1 MKNSDN
7 FDLQNWKLC
16 LPVDE
21 NGSVLGVAYEV
32 LDLSGFEHSSYFY
45 TADDGAMVFTAIT
58 DGALTKGT
66 TCARSELREM
76 DGGSLAAWTL
86 EEGGTM
92 TATLVVD
99 EAPQTTEGEDGRI
112 VVGQIHGSS
121 EELARVYWDNG
132 EVYVKSDS
140 FDGLTSSARYDLV
153 NDKGETPEISL
164 GEKFSYEIDARGNT
178 LTVTLYADNDTYV
191 SVTTIDAAWQKD
203 EFYFKAGAYLG
214 NNETNS
220 TGAGRVAF
228 YGLDFSREAG
238 LGKEGL
244 TDSVS
249 GSDGSDYSADTTGTT
264 RADILAGGTQADVIY
279 SYGGNDT
286 VRGWSGNDFIVG
298 AGGNDTLLGHDGDDE
313 IHGGADDDRLY
324 GATGNDIL
332 NGDDGNDLIAAGD
345 GVDVIDGGI
354 GDDWLKG
361 EAGADNLDGDDGNDR
376 LYGGDDN
383 DFLRG
388 GRGADWLDGGNGD
401 DTVYG
406 LTEDDTIVGGTGAD
420 RLLGGDGNDVVYGE
434 EGDDRLYGDAGADKL
449 VGGDGVD
456 TIYGGDGNDLLYAD
470 VGADNLYGGTGADV
484 FLFTSLDSST
494 LSTAGRDDIYQ
505 FSTSEGDALNLSPI
519 DANTQLSGNQ
529 AFRFV
534 GTAAFSKTAGELRFV
549 NTSSETYIYGDV
561 NGDGASDFSIH
572 VDGLFTLQSG
582 SFVL

>member
-7 FDLQNWKLC
+7 FDLTNWKLC
-16 LPVDE
+16 LPIDE
-21 NGSVLGVAYEV
+21 DGETLGVAYEV
-32 LDLSGFEHSSYFY
+32 LSLSGFEHSSYFY
-45 TADDGAMVFTAIT
+45 TADDGAMVFKATT
-58 DGALTKGT
+58 NGALTKGT

-76 DGGSLAAWTL
+76 NGSSLAAWSL
-86 EEGGTM
+86 DDGGTM
-92 TATLVVD
+92 TATLTVED
-99 EAPQTTEGEDGRI
+99 APRTTEGENGRI

-121 EELARVYWDNG
+121 EELARLYWDNG
-132 EVYVKSDS
+132 EVYVKQDS
-140 FDGLTSSARYDLV
+140 YDGQTSSVRYDLV

-164 GEKFSYEIDARGNT
+164 GEQFSYEIDAHGNT
-178 LTVTLYADNDTYV
+178 LTVTVYADNDTYT
-191 SVTTIDAAWQKD
+191 SVTTIDSTWQSD

-220 TGAGRVAF
+220 TGSGRVAF
-228 YGLDFSREAG
+228 YGLDFSHETGRGE
-238 LGKEGL
+238 EGL

-249 GSDGSDYSADTTGTT
+249 GSDDSSYSADSTGTAG
-264 RADILAGGTQADVIY
+264 ADVLAGGTRADVIY

-286 VRGWSGNDFIVG
+286 VRGWSGNDYIVG

-324 GATGNDIL
+324 GAAGNDVL
-332 NGDDGNDLIAAGD
+332 NGDDGDDLIAAGD
-345 GVDVIDGGI
+345 GTDVVDAGT

-361 EAGADNLDGDDGNDR
+361 EAGVDSLDGGDGDDR

-383 DFLRG
+383 DYLRG
-388 GRGADWLDGGNGD
+388 GQGADWLDGGAGD

-420 RLLGGDGNDVVYGE
+420 RLLGGDGNDIVYGE
-434 EGDDRLYGDAGADKL
+434 EGDDRLYGEAGADKL
-449 VGGDGVD
+449 VGGVGGD
-456 TIYGGDGNDLLYAD
+456 TIYGGDGNDTLYAD
-470 VGADNLYGGTGADV
+470 AGADNLYGGTGADV

-494 LSTAGRDDIYQ
+494 LSTSGRDDIYQ
-505 FSTSEGDALNLSPI
+505 FSTSEGDVLSLSPI

-529 AFRFV
+529 AFSFI

-572 VDGLFTLQSG
+572 VDGVFTLKSG
-582 SFVL
+582 DFVL